1 MKVTFY
7 TANKISSTFGF
18 VPTLISKL
26 NEPNILL
33 SLEIIWDSWDTD
45 RGVIDLL
52 PITHPLW
59 VCVLTQI
66 HTK

>member
-26 NEPNILL
+26 NELANILL
-33 SLEIIWDSWDTD
+33 SLEIIWDD
-45 RGVIDLL
+45 
-52 PITHPLW
+52 
-59 VCVLTQI
+59 
-66 HTK
+66 